1 VGAGFSPHK
10 EPFACI
16 DAHALR
22 GQGGGM
28 LRVIIAMTVA
38 TASAA
43 LGQILLRR
51 GMLQIGSLETY
62 SPGALIFYFWHA
74 LCNPYVI
81 AGTIL
86 NGAFYFLFMATLS
99 WTDVTVALPMT
110 AIEYAFA
117 AILAILMLKESVSPI
132 RWAGIALVILGV
144 ILVARGGGET

>member
-1 VGAGFSPHK
+1 
-10 EPFACI
+10 
-16 DAHALR
+16 
-22 GQGGGM
+22 M

-51 GMLQIGSLETY
+51 GMLQVGSLETY
-62 SPGALIFYFWHA
+62 SPVYLIIYFWHA

-86 NGAFYFLFMATLS
+86 NGAFYFLFMAALS

-117 AILAILMLKESVSPI
+117 AILAVLILKEIVSPV
-132 RWAGIALVILGV
+132 RWMGIALVIVGV
-144 ILVARGGGET
+144 VLIARGGGET